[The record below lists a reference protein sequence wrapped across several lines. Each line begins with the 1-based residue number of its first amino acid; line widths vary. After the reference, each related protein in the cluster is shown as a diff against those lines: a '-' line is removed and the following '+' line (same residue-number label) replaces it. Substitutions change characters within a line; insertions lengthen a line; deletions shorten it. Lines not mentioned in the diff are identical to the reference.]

1 MLGATHDGELE
12 IRVALFGATG
22 FVGSAVLEELL
33 RCGHRVTALARAP
46 DRVAARPGL
55 TMVAGDASDPAAVA
69 RVVSGAEA
77 VISCLG
83 TSRKA
88 KQPVDFLASAT
99 RNIIGATKQAHVE
112 RLVAV
117 SGAGITIP
125 GERKPFPHNA
135 ISALVG
141 ALARDVVAAK
151 QHEFTVLRE
160 SADIAWTAVRPT
172 RVVNGPATDR
182 LRVEVEAGK
191 MGMQVTRG
199 DLARFMVGQL
209 ADLTYIHR
217 APFVSS

>member
-1 MLGATHDGELE
+1 MR
-12 IRVALFGATG
+12 IALLGATG

-33 RCGHRVTALARAP
+33 RGGHQVTALARMP
-46 DRVAARPGL
+46 DRVAQRPGL
-55 TMVAGDASDPAAVA
+55 TVVAGDAGDPAAVA
-69 RVVSGAEA
+69 RVVSGGEA

-83 TSRKA
+83 TGRD
-88 KQPVDFLASAT
+88 KQPVDFLAAAT
-99 RNIIGATKQAHVE
+99 RSIIGSMKQAHLE
-112 RLVAV
+112 RLVAI

-141 ALARDVVAAK
+141 ALARDMVAAK
-151 QHEFTVLRE
+151 QQEFTVLQE
-160 SADIAWTAVRPT
+160 SDGIAWTAVRPT
-172 RVVNGPATDR
+172 RVVDGPATDR

-191 MGMQVTRG
+191 MGMQVTHG

-209 ADLTYIHR
+209 TDQTYTQR

>member
-1 MLGATHDGELE
+1 MLGATYDGG
-12 IRVALFGATG
+12 ITMRVALFGATG
-22 FVGSAVLEELL
+22 FVGSTVLEELL
-33 RCGHRVTALARAP
+33 RCGHLVTALAHTP

-55 TMVAGDASDPAAVA
+55 TVFAGDAGDPAAVA

-83 TSRKA
+83 TPRKE

-99 RNIIGATKQAHVE
+99 RNIIRAMKQAHVE
-112 RLVAV
+112 RLVAI

-141 ALARDVVAAK
+141 ILARDVVSAK
-151 QHEFTVLRE
+151 QHEFSVLQE
-160 SADIAWTAVRPT
+160 SAGIDWTAVRPT
-172 RVVNGPATDR
+172 RVVDGPATGR
-182 LRVEVEAGK
+182 VRVELDAGK
-191 MGMQVTRG
+191 IGMQVTRG
-199 DLARFMVGQL
+199 DLARLMVDQL
-209 ADLTYIHR
+209 TDQTYIHR

>member
-1 MLGATHDGELE
+1 MVGATHDGGLE
-12 IRVALFGATG
+12 MRVALFGATG
-22 FVGSAVLEELL
+22 FVGNTVLEELL
-33 RCGHRVTALARAP
+33 RCGHQVTALARTP

-55 TMVAGDASDPAAVA
+55 TVFAGDAGDPAAVA

-83 TSRKA
+83 TPRKE
-88 KQPVDFLASAT
+88 KKPVDFLASAT
-99 RNIIGATKQAHVE
+99 RNIIGAMKQSHLE
-112 RLVAV
+112 RLVAI

-141 ALARDVVAAK
+141 VLARKVVAAK
-151 QHEFTVLRE
+151 QHEFSVLQE
-160 SADIAWTAVRPT
+160 SAGIAWTAVRPT
-172 RVVNGPATDR
+172 RVVDGPATDR
-182 LRVEVEAGK
+182 LRVEVDAGR

-209 ADLTYIHR
+209 TDQTYIRR

>member
-1 MLGATHDGELE
+1 MFGATNDGGFEM
-12 IRVALFGATG
+12 RVALFGATG

-33 RCGHRVTALARAP
+33 RGGHQVTALARAP

-69 RVVSGAEA
+69 RAVIGLEA

-83 TSRKA
+83 TPRNE
-88 KQPVDFLASAT
+88 KQSVHFLASAT
-99 RNIIGATKQAHVE
+99 SNIIAAMKLAHLK
-112 RLVAV
+112 RLVAI

-141 ALARDVVAAK
+141 VLAREVVAAK
-151 QHEFTVLRE
+151 QHEFTVLQE
-160 SADIAWTAVRPT
+160 SAGIAWTAVRPT
-172 RVVNGPATDR
+172 RVVDGPPTDR
-182 LRVEVEAGK
+182 FRVELEAGK
-191 MGMQVTRG
+191 MGMRVTRG
-199 DLARFMVGQL
+199 DLARFIVGQL
-209 ADLTYIHR
+209 TDLIYIHR

>member
-1 MLGATHDGELE
+1 MVRATHGSELKL
-12 IRVALFGATG
+12 RVALFGATG

-33 RCGHRVTALARAP
+33 RDGHQ
-46 DRVAARPGL
+46 VAALVRTPDPAATRPGL
-55 TMVAGDASDPAAVA
+55 TVIAGDVGDPAAVA

-83 TSRKA
+83 TRRNEN
-88 KQPVDFLASAT
+88 QPLDFLASAT
-99 RNIIGATKQAHVE
+99 RNIIGAMKQGQME
-112 RLVAV
+112 RLVAI
-117 SGAGITIP
+117 SGAGIAIP

-135 ISALVG
+135 ISALLRL
-141 ALARDVVAAK
+141 LARDVVAAK
-151 QHEFTVLRE
+151 QHEFAALKE
-160 SADIAWTAVRPT
+160 SAGIAWTAVRPT

-182 LRVEVEAGK
+182 LRVGVDPGK

-209 ADLTYIHR
+209 TDQTYFLR

>member
-1 MLGATHDGELE
+1 MLGATPDGELE
-12 IRVALFGATG
+12 MRVALFGATG

-33 RCGHRVTALARAP
+33 RSGHQITALARAP

-55 TMVAGDASDPAAVA
+55 TMLAGDASDPAAVA
-69 RVVSGAEA
+69 RVVSGSEA

-83 TSRKA
+83 TRRKE
-88 KQPVDFLASAT
+88 KQPADFLASAT
-99 RNIIGATKQAHVE
+99 RNIIGAMKQAHLE
-112 RLVAV
+112 RLVAI

-141 ALARDVVAAK
+141 VLARDVVAAK
-151 QHEFTVLRE
+151 QHEFTVLEE
-160 SADIAWTAVRPT
+160 SAGIAWTAVRPT
-172 RVVNGPATDR
+172 RVVDGPPTDR
-182 LRVEVEAGK
+182 LRVEVDAGR

-199 DLARFMVGQL
+199 DLARFMVAQL
-209 ADLTYIHR
+209 TDQTYTHR